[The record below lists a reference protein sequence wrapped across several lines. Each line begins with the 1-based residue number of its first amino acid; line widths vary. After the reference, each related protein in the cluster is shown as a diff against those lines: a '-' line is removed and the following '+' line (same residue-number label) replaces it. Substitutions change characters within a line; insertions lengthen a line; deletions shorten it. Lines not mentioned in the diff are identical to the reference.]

1 MHHLKTLCI
10 LGIGNTLRSD
20 DGIGAQVCLQLEKMN
35 LEGITIHTIHQLQTE
50 WLDELA
56 GFNTVLIIDAA
67 VNENDDINILP
78 VDKAVSISSN
88 ISHHININLLADL
101 MTTMN
106 NSRVHFYAC
115 AIPGE
120 NFDFGETLSQRG
132 IKNAARAITIIST
145 WLGENGFIPV
155 PGAL

>member
-1 MHHLKTLCI
+1 MIQLKTLCV

-20 DGIGAQVCLQLEKMN
+20 DGIGANVCRQLEKLN
-35 LEGITIHTIHQLQTE
+35 LESTTIHVIHQLQTE

-67 VNENDDINILP
+67 VNESDDINILP
-78 VDKAVSISSN
+78 INRSVSISSN

-120 NFDFGETLSQRG
+120 NFDFGETLSAKG
-132 IKNAARAITIIST
+132 KKNAERALEMIRV
-145 WLGENGFIPV
+145 WLQEKGFIPV
-155 PGAL
+155 PGA